1 MSPVQSTDAILV
13 GWERQENLGLRHILS
28 YLEREGYR
36 VRLVPYAPGAEE
48 SVVRA
53 VCEEEPRLV
62 GFSIIFQYN
71 LRDYGQL
78 MKSLRRAGVR
88 SHFTAG
94 GHYPSLR
101 PENTLREIPELD
113 SVVRFEGELTSRE
126 LLERLDRPETWGE
139 IQGLSFRRDGG
150 VIVNPARPLIEDLD
164 RLPWPARGEHLQTA
178 RGIPMAPILASRG
191 CLFDCSFCSIRQFYG
206 QAPGP
211 LRRTRSPEDVA
222 REMHHLFEARGVRLF
237 LFQDDDFAAKTEN
250 QRDWVDR
257 FLLALDREGLSG
269 RIGWKIS
276 CRVDDIEPEIMTRCR
291 DRGLLTVYLGVES
304 GSASGLKTLNKHVT
318 VEQNL
323 RAMEILKETGV
334 DADMGFMLLDPGSTL
349 ESVREN
355 VTFLRRVADFGG
367 PPVCFVKTL
376 PLAGTAI
383 EKQLTEEGR
392 LTGDPLRPDYRYL
405 DPRLDYYALWITL
418 RFSHRNSAPNGL
430 VETLRIAHFDQL
442 VARAFETAQWTE
454 KYAAEIRRLIDR
466 ANESAISTLERT
478 LEIVEACPDA
488 ESVALAWGH
497 LNKIGEKDLAVQASV
512 FRELD
517 WILERYSPTLR
528 AALRKSYPI
537 PARNAHKLRAG
548 SDLAV

>member
-1 MSPVQSTDAILV
+1 MSAAQRTDAILV

-28 YLEREGYR
+28 YLEAEGYR
-36 VRLVPYAPGAEE
+36 VQLVPYAPGAED

-53 VCEEEPRLV
+53 VCEADARLV

-71 LRDYGQL
+71 LRDYGEL
-78 MKSLRRAGVR
+78 MKALRKAGVQ

-113 SVVRFEGELTSRE
+113 TVVRFEGELTARE

-139 IQGLSFRRDGG
+139 IQGLTFRRNGE
-150 VIVNPARPLIEDLD
+150 VVVNPARPLIEDLD
-164 RLPWPARGEHLQTA
+164 RLPWPARGEQLQSV
-178 RGIPMAPILASRG
+178 RGIPTAPMLASRG

-222 REMHHLFEARGVRLF
+222 REMRYLFDARGVRLF

-250 QRDWVDR
+250 QRDWLGR
-257 FLLALDREGLSG
+257 FLLALDRERLTG

-304 GSASGLKTLNKHVT
+304 GNASGLETLNKHAT

-323 RAMEILKETGV
+323 RAMRILKETGV

-355 VTFLRRVADFGG
+355 VAFLRKVAELGG
-367 PPVCFVKTL
+367 PPICFVKTL
-376 PLAGTAI
+376 PLAGTAM
-383 EKQLTEEGR
+383 EKQLAGEGR
-392 LTGDPLRPDYRYL
+392 LTGDPLRPDYRFL
-405 DPRLDYYALWITL
+405 DPRLDHYALWITL
-418 RFSHRNSAPNGL
+418 RFSQRNSAPNGL
-430 VETLRIAHFDQL
+430 VETLRIAHFDQV
-442 VARAFETAQWTE
+442 VARAFEAAPWTGE
-454 KYAAEIRRLIDR
+454 YGAELRRLIDR

-478 LEIVEACPDA
+478 LEIVDECPDA
-488 ESVALAWGH
+488 DSVALAWRY
-497 LNKIGEKDLAVQASV
+497 LNRISAEDAAVQARI

-517 WILERYSPTLR
+517 WVLERYSPTLC
-528 AALRKSYPI
+528 AAIRQ
-537 PARNAHKLRAG
+537 
-548 SDLAV
+548 SDPVSA